1 MSHNHSHH
9 VGENG
14 AGRNLIVT
22 MLLNFVITLVEITG
36 GVLSGSLSLISDAVH
51 NLSDGFAVMLTYV
64 TIRMGARPRTFKY
77 TFGLKRA
84 EVIAAI
90 INSSTLIIIS
100 VFLIKEAIERFNSPE
115 PIAGN
120 VMLIVAIM
128 GLSANTA
135 GTLLL
140 KKGSKENINI
150 RAAYLHLLS
159 DAVSSVAVII
169 GALSIILF
177 KIYWIDSVLTVCI
190 SLYIIKETF
199 DIVKESVDIIM
210 MATPG
215 KIDLNM
221 IKSIVEKIY
230 GVITIHHIHIW
241 KLNDKDLHLEA
252 HIDVDDMPVSE
263 TEAIQEHIERELYKN
278 FEINHVT
285 LQFECNRCEE
295 KGIIHK

>member
-1 MSHNHSHH
+1 
-9 VGENG
+9 
-14 AGRNLIVT
+14 
-22 MLLNFVITLVEITG
+22 
-36 GVLSGSLSLISDAVH
+36 
-51 NLSDGFAVMLTYV
+51 VMLTYV